1 MSMLQSTAPVTT
13 PPVSETEPTLT
24 VVASAAPM
32 PPIRVRQRWFEFK
45 KPVPVSTKVAAGIV
59 AWLLFLLGW
68 HLAATSGG
76 VVNPLFPSP
85 LNVSDALW
93 TLFTERDFHLDVAAS
108 LKRIL
113 ISFGLAACIAIPVGV
128 LMGAFPLVE
137 AFFTPLISAFRYLPA
152 PAFIPLLLMWLGTG
166 DTQKIALLMLG
177 VIWFLITLI
186 CDNVKQTPLDFIE
199 TSKTLGGSRRHV
211 LWTVIVPSSL
221 PGIIDTCRQMLAVS
235 WTYLVIAEIV
245 AATDGIGAM
254 MMRARRFVHVDDI
267 MAGIL
272 VIGILGLI
280 CDLAF
285 RGLHWLMFP
294 YLRRR

>member
-1 MSMLQSTAPVTT
+1 MLQPVVPSVAPENTLPPAIAIQSLQT
-13 PPVSETEPTLT
+13 PPTPSPALN
-24 VVASAAPM
+24 
-32 PPIRVRQRWFEFK
+32 RRWLEFK
-45 KPVPVSTKVAAGIV
+45 QPVSVRGKVMLGIV

-68 HLAATSGG
+68 HLAATSGEA
-76 VVNPLFPSP
+76 NPLFPSP
-85 LNVSDALW
+85 VSVSSALW
-93 TLFTERDFHLDVAAS
+93 ELFYERGFHSDVLAS
-108 LKRIL
+108 LQRIL
-113 ISFGLAACIAIPVGV
+113 ISFGLAVSIAVPVGI
-128 LMGAFPLVE
+128 LMGAFPVVE
-137 AFFTPLISAFRYLPA
+137 AFFSPLVSAFRYLPA

-166 DTQKIALLMLG
+166 DMQKIALLMLG
-177 VIWFLITLI
+177 VIWFLVTLVS
-186 CDNVKQTPLDFIE
+186 DTVKQTPVDFIE
-199 TSKTLGGSRRHV
+199 TARTLGGSRRSI
-211 LWTVIVPSSL
+211 LWTVVVPSSL
-221 PGIIDTCRQMLAVS
+221 PGIVDTCRQMLAVS

-272 VIGILGLI
+272 VIGALGLL